1 MSKLT
6 RCPNCST
13 KFRAS
18 DAQLAAYQGKVRCG
32 HCAIVFNALEHLVNE
47 AGESDVPLAP
57 LPKPPTSLAPTP
69 KPPASKPIVAAT
81 PPPLPVALP
90 PILPLPP
97 EPAPAPA
104 HPTEEEAS
112 LLTDYQIEQARGENF
127 VVKPHENLREMPWWM
142 DVLWGVGCGLL
153 ILLALGQGLFYQ
165 RFNLVAHYPQL
176 RPALGAFCQAL
187 GCQIN
192 FPKNI
197 QQVSI
202 ESSELQADP
211 ARQNVV
217 LLGALLRNRAD
228 YVQEFPALE
237 LTLTN
242 QADEPVARRIFLPQ
256 EYLKTLG
263 LLRQGFAPNGEMNVQ
278 LRLRI
283 TAPAAV
289 GYRLYLFYP

>member
-1 MSKLT
+1 
-6 RCPNCST
+6 
-13 KFRAS
+13 
-18 DAQLAAYQGKVRCG
+18 
-32 HCAIVFNALEHLVNE
+32 
-47 AGESDVPLAP
+47 
-57 LPKPPTSLAPTP
+57 
-69 KPPASKPIVAAT
+69 
-81 PPPLPVALP
+81 
-90 PILPLPP
+90 
-97 EPAPAPA
+97 
-104 HPTEEEAS
+104 
-112 LLTDYQIEQARGENF
+112 
-127 VVKPHENLREMPWWM
+127 M

-237 LTLTN
+237 LTLTIRPMS
-242 QADEPVARRIFLPQ
+242 QWHGAFFCPKSISKRWVYYGKVLPQ
-256 EYLKTLG
+256 MGK
-263 LLRQGFAPNGEMNVQ
+263 
-278 LRLRI
+278 
-283 TAPAAV
+283 
-289 GYRLYLFYP
+289 

>member
-1 MSKLT
+1 MSRLT

-18 DAQLAAYQGKVRCG
+18 DVQLAAYQGKVRCG
-32 HCAIVFNALEHLVNE
+32 HCAIVFNALDHLVNE
-47 AGESDVPLAP
+47 AGDSKPAAP
-57 LPKPPTSLAPTP
+57 LSVP
-69 KPPASKPIVAAT
+69 KPPAPKSPPPPNKPLVAA
-81 PPPLPVALP
+81 PPPVILP
-90 PILPLPP
+90 PPP
-97 EPAPAPA
+97 PDPVLEPVSEPALVSAAP
-104 HPTEEEAS
+104 EEEAS
-112 LLTDYQIEQARGENF
+112 LLTDYQIEPAHGDNF
-127 VVKPHENLREMPWWM
+127 VAKPLETVREAPWWV

-153 ILLALGQGLFYQ
+153 ILCALGQGLFYQ

-176 RPALGAFCQAL
+176 RPALGAFCQAFS
-187 GCQIN
+187 CQIN

-211 ARQNVV
+211 ARQSVV
-217 LLGALLRNRAD
+217 LLNALLRNRAD

-256 EYLKTLG
+256 EYLKSLG